1 MIRMKENALNIDSSK
16 CCGCFACKDVCPR
29 DAVTIVRDKVGFL
42 YPEIDKEKCISCGLC
57 SRVCAYRN
65 GNDGIKPQKV
75 FAAASANIQSHHGNF
90 PGLIVF
96 TDQRLIAVS
105 ALPGIRRLISLPL
118 KDLLSCKSKKS
129 PLAYNVTVKAQT
141 DGFSAMLSP
150 KAGDNF
156 APYILALE
164 RAVEKRYS

>member
-1 MIRMKENALNIDSSK
+1 MTIDEALKEIQGKTAGITSR
-16 CCGCFACKDVCPR
+16 G
-29 DAVTIVRDKVGFL
+29 AVQYAQEQLAEG
-42 YPEIDKEKCISCGLC
+42 E
-57 SRVCAYRN
+57 
-65 GNDGIKPQKV
+65 KV

>member
-1 MIRMKENALNIDSSK
+1 MTIDEALKEIQGKTAGITSR
-16 CCGCFACKDVCPR
+16 G
-29 DAVTIVRDKVGFL
+29 AVQYAQEQLAEG
-42 YPEIDKEKCISCGLC
+42 E
-57 SRVCAYRN
+57 
-65 GNDGIKPQKV
+65 KV

-156 APYILALE
+156 APYISALE